1 MLLHATG
8 LRGGRGR
15 VYERLTEKASPRWGG
30 SGQVSIVRDFL
41 DDRA

>member
-15 VYERLTEKASPRWGG
+15 VYERLTEKASPRG
-30 SGQVSIVRDFL
+30 VD
-41 DDRA
+41 